1 MLTEGAKAVKNSLSM
16 VIVFL
21 SIGVCLAMNAANS
34 VNSFGLDLYR
44 VLSGKE
50 GNIFFSPFSI
60 STALAMTYL
69 GADGNT
75 ALQMKQVLHFED
87 EGLHESFSELI
98 ASLDKPAEAYRL
110 ITANALWVQKN
121 YPLLESFLKDIDRY
135 YRAPVNIVDFVTDLD
150 NSIRKVNDWIEE
162 KTAGKIKNMLT
173 KDDVDSLTR
182 LILTNAIYF
191 KGKWKT
197 PFDEKL
203 TKKDFFYVN
212 ENTKVEVDMME
223 LTEKFEY
230 YEDDRVQVL
239 KLPYAGSSLSMVIV
253 LPRVNVKLIELEKD
267 LTKEKIEQWLKN
279 LSETRVQL
287 FLPRFKILER
297 LSMKETLVKMGMTDA
312 FSDKANFSKI
322 DGTLKLKIQNVIHQ
336 AFVEVN
342 EEGTEAAAATAV
354 IVGIKMAMPV
364 MPVIFRADRP
374 FMFFIQEETSNTI
387 LFMGRLQ
394 KP

>member
-1 MLTEGAKAVKNSLSM
+1 MLLEGAKAVKRSLSM

-21 SIGVCLAMNAANS
+21 FINMCLAANAANS

-87 EGLHESFSELI
+87 EGLHESFSKLI
-98 ASLDKPAEAYRL
+98 ASLNKPAEGYKL
-110 ITANALWVQKN
+110 SIANALWVQRN
-121 YPLLESFLKDIDRY
+121 YPLLETFLRDIDSY
-135 YRAPVNIVDFVTDLD
+135 YRAPVNTVDFVTDLD

-173 KDDVDSLTR
+173 RDDVDSLTR

-191 KGKWKT
+191 KGKWKM

-203 TKKDFFYVN
+203 TKKDFFYEN
-212 ENTKVEVDMME
+212 ETTKVEVDMME

-230 YEDDRVQVL
+230 YEDDQVQVL
-239 KLPYAGSSLSMVIV
+239 KLPYAGSSLSMLIV
-253 LPRVNVKLIELEKD
+253 LPKVSVKLMELEKD
-267 LTKEKIEQWLKN
+267 LTKEKIEGWLKN

-287 FLPRFKILER
+287 FLPRFKIQQR
-297 LSMKETLVKMGMTDA
+297 LSMKETLMKMGMIDPFTDRA
-312 FSDKANFSKI
+312 DFSKI
-322 DGTLKLKIQNVIHQ
+322 DGTRKLKIQNVIHQ

-354 IVGIKMAMPV
+354 IMGIKMAMPV

>member
-1 MLTEGAKAVKNSLSM
+1 MKRSLSM

-21 SIGVCLAMNAANS
+21 FINMCLAANAANS

-87 EGLHESFSELI
+87 EGLHESFSKLI
-98 ASLDKPAEAYRL
+98 ASLNKPAEGYKL
-110 ITANALWVQKN
+110 SIANALWVQRN
-121 YPLLESFLKDIDRY
+121 YPLLETFLRDIDSY
-135 YRAPVNIVDFVTDLD
+135 YRAPVNTVDFVTDLD

-173 KDDVDSLTR
+173 RDDVDSLTR

-191 KGKWKT
+191 KGKWKM

-203 TKKDFFYVN
+203 TKKDFFYEN
-212 ENTKVEVDMME
+212 ETTKVEVDMME

-230 YEDDRVQVL
+230 YEDDQVQVL
-239 KLPYAGSSLSMVIV
+239 KLPYAGSSLSMLIV
-253 LPRVNVKLIELEKD
+253 LPKVSVKLMELEKD
-267 LTKEKIEQWLKN
+267 LTKEKIEGWLKN

-287 FLPRFKILER
+287 FLPRFKIQQR
-297 LSMKETLVKMGMTDA
+297 LSMKETLMKMGMIDPFTDRA
-312 FSDKANFSKI
+312 DFSKI
-322 DGTLKLKIQNVIHQ
+322 DGTRKLKIQNVIHQ

-354 IVGIKMAMPV
+354 IMGIKMAMPV

>member
-1 MLTEGAKAVKNSLSM
+1 MLLEGAKAVKRSLSM

-21 SIGVCLAMNAANS
+21 FINMCLAANAANS
-34 VNSFGLDLYR
+34 VNSFGLDLYG

-87 EGLHESFSELI
+87 EGLHESFSKLI
-98 ASLDKPAEAYRL
+98 ASLNKPAEGYKL
-110 ITANALWVQKN
+110 SIANALWVQKN
-121 YPLLESFLKDIDRY
+121 YPLLETFLRDIDSY
-135 YRAPVNIVDFVTDLD
+135 YRAPVNTVDFVTDLD

-173 KDDVDSLTR
+173 RDDVDSLTR

-191 KGKWKT
+191 KGKWKM

-203 TKKDFFYVN
+203 TKKDFFYEN
-212 ENTKVEVDMME
+212 ETTKVEVDMME

-230 YEDDRVQVL
+230 YEDDQVQVL
-239 KLPYAGSSLSMVIV
+239 KLPYAGSSLSMLIV
-253 LPRVNVKLIELEKD
+253 LPKVSVKLMELEKD
-267 LTKEKIEQWLKN
+267 LTKEKIEGWLKN

-287 FLPRFKILER
+287 FLPRFKIQQR
-297 LSMKETLVKMGMTDA
+297 LSMKETLMKMGMIDPFTDRA
-312 FSDKANFSKI
+312 DFSKI
-322 DGTLKLKIQNVIHQ
+322 DGTRKLKIQNVIHQ

-354 IVGIKMAMPV
+354 IMGIKMAMPV

>member
-21 SIGVCLAMNAANS
+21 SIGVCLAMNSANS

-98 ASLDKPAEAYRL
+98 ASLDKPAEAYKL

-135 YRAPVNIVDFVTDLD
+135 YRTPVNIVDFVTDLD

-173 KDDVDSLTR
+173 RDDVNSLTR

-191 KGKWKT
+191 KGKWKM
-197 PFDEKL
+197 PFNEKL

-354 IVGIKMAMPV
+354 IMGIKMAMPV

>member
-1 MLTEGAKAVKNSLSM
+1 MKRSILSL
-16 VIVFL
+16 IVLFFV
-21 SIGVCLAMNAANS
+21 GVCFAASAADS
-34 VNSFGLDLYR
+34 VNLFGLDLYR
-44 VLSGKE
+44 TLVSKE

-69 GADGNT
+69 GADGST

-98 ASLDKPAEAYRL
+98 SSLNKPAEGYKL

-121 YPLLESFLKDIDRY
+121 YPLLDSFLRDIDRY
-135 YRAPVNIVDFVTDLD
+135 YKAPVNTVDFVADLD
-150 NSIRKVNDWIEE
+150 NSIRKVNEWIEE

-191 KGKWKT
+191 KGRWKI

-203 TKKDFFYVN
+203 TKKDFFHVD
-212 ENTKVEVDMME
+212 ETTKVEVDMME
-223 LTEKFEY
+223 LTEEFEY
-230 YEDDRVQVL
+230 YEDERVQIL
-239 KLPYAGSSLSMVIV
+239 KLPYADSSLSMIII
-253 LPRVNVKLIELEKD
+253 LPKVGIRLAELEKG
-267 LTKEKIEQWLKN
+267 LTKQRIEEWLKN
-279 LSETRVQL
+279 LTKTRVQV
-287 FLPRFKILER
+287 FLPRFKIQQR
-297 LSMKETLVKMGMTDA
+297 LSMKETLMKMGMTDA
-312 FSDKANFSKI
+312 FTDRADFSKI
-322 DGTLKLKIQNVIHQ
+322 DGTRMLKIQAVIHQ

-354 IVGIKMAMPV
+354 IIGIKMSKPITQA
-364 MPVIFRADRP
+364 IFRADRP
-374 FMFFIQEETSNTI
+374 FMFFIQEEASNTI

>member
-1 MLTEGAKAVKNSLSM
+1 MKRSLSM

-21 SIGVCLAMNAANS
+21 FTNMCLAANAANS

-87 EGLHESFSELI
+87 EGLHESFSKLI
-98 ASLDKPAEAYRL
+98 ASLNKPAEGYKL
-110 ITANALWVQKN
+110 SIANALWVQRN
-121 YPLLESFLKDIDRY
+121 YPLLETFLRDIDSY
-135 YRAPVNIVDFVTDLD
+135 YRAPVNTVDFVTDLD

-173 KDDVDSLTR
+173 RDDVDSLTR

-191 KGKWKT
+191 KGKWKM

-203 TKKDFFYVN
+203 TKKDFFYEN
-212 ENTKVEVDMME
+212 ETTKVEVDMME

-230 YEDDRVQVL
+230 YEDDQVQVL
-239 KLPYAGSSLSMVIV
+239 KLPYAGSSLSMLIV
-253 LPRVNVKLIELEKD
+253 LPKVSVKLMELEKD

-287 FLPRFKILER
+287 FLPRFKIQQR
-297 LSMKETLVKMGMTDA
+297 LSMKETLMKMGMIDPFTDRA
-312 FSDKANFSKI
+312 DFSKI
-322 DGTLKLKIQNVIHQ
+322 DGTRKLKIQNVIHQ

-354 IVGIKMAMPV
+354 TMGIKMAMPV

>member
-1 MLTEGAKAVKNSLSM
+1 MLLEGAKAVKRSLSM

-21 SIGVCLAMNAANS
+21 FTNMCLAANAANS

-87 EGLHESFSELI
+87 EGLHESFSKLI
-98 ASLDKPAEAYRL
+98 ASLNKPAEGYKL
-110 ITANALWVQKN
+110 SIANALWVQRN
-121 YPLLESFLKDIDRY
+121 YPLLETFLRDIDSY
-135 YRAPVNIVDFVTDLD
+135 YRAPVNTVDFVTDLD

-173 KDDVDSLTR
+173 RDDVDSLTR

-191 KGKWKT
+191 KGKWKM

-203 TKKDFFYVN
+203 TKKDFFYEN
-212 ENTKVEVDMME
+212 ETTKVEVDMME

-230 YEDDRVQVL
+230 YEDDQVQVL
-239 KLPYAGSSLSMVIV
+239 KLPYAGSSLSMLIV
-253 LPRVNVKLIELEKD
+253 LPKVSVKLMELEKD

-287 FLPRFKILER
+287 FLPRFKIQQR
-297 LSMKETLVKMGMTDA
+297 LSMKETLMKMGMIDPFTDRA
-312 FSDKANFSKI
+312 DFSKI
-322 DGTLKLKIQNVIHQ
+322 DGTRKLKIQNVIHQ

-354 IVGIKMAMPV
+354 TMGIKMAMPV

>member
-1 MLTEGAKAVKNSLSM
+1 
-16 VIVFL
+16 
-21 SIGVCLAMNAANS
+21 MNAANS

-173 KDDVDSLTR
+173 RDDVDSLTR

-191 KGKWKT
+191 KGKWKM
-197 PFDEKL
+197 PFNEKL